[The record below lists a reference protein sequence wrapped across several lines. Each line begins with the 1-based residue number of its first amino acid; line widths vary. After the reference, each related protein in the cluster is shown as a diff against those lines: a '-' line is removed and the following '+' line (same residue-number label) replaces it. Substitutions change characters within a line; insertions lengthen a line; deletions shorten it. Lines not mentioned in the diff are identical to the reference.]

1 VPKPKEG
8 IVITLICWDGRT
20 VAADGLYSYDILR
33 ASASL
38 PKLRRKDGFVF
49 ALTGTTALYDPM
61 VEWFLGDRNPD
72 NLPKV
77 SSDHMDTRLLVF
89 KDGLCE
95 SYKLNLPYPEP
106 CFAPD
111 AWGICAEYALGC
123 MDEGADAARAVERS
137 IVRCKELGGPVQ
149 VIDLESL
156 KAEIAA

>member
-1 VPKPKEG
+1 
-8 IVITLICWDGRT
+8 
-20 VAADGLYSYDILR
+20 LYSYDILR

-61 VEWFLGDRNPD
+61 VDWFLGDRNPD
-72 NLPKV
+72 DLPKV
-77 SSDHMDTRLLVF
+77 GSDHMDTRLLVF

-123 MDEGADAARAVERS
+123 MDAGADAARAVELS
-137 IVRCKELGGPVQ
+137 ITRCKELGGPVQ

-156 KAEIAA
+156 KAKAA